1 MTGTAHE
8 LFRRWPVVLALFTLP
23 ASGRDRVGGIEFF
36 GYKGIDLEAVRK
48 AIPVREGDAFAG
60 EKSKEEVRT
69 AVRATVGRDP
79 TDVAAVCCDRNGD
92 FVLFIGLPGSSN
104 RIFSYSPEPNG
115 SVRLS
120 DELTAL
126 AGRLEEAWQSAVK
139 KGGESAREDD
149 SNGYALSSDPAL
161 RSLELKL
168 RQYSLA
174 HEDELLRALESSSD
188 PRQRRIAAQ
197 ALGYA
202 SKSPRQIE
210 ALVRSSRDADF
221 EVRNNSIR
229 ALAVLASS
237 DAKMAQQIPG
247 EGFIDMLNSGTW
259 SDRNKGLFLLD
270 TLSGDRN
277 PALLTALRGRAVD
290 SLIEM
295 AEWRDTGHA
304 YDARILLGRIA
315 GIPEQHLRQLASG
328 PPDAI
333 LAALP
338 QP

>member
-1 MTGTAHE
+1 MTAHK
-8 LFRRWPVVLALFTLP
+8 LFRRWPVVLALFALP
-23 ASGRDRVGGIEFF
+23 ASERDHVSDIEFF
-36 GYKGIDLEAVRK
+36 GYKDLDVEAIRQ
-48 AIPVREGDAFAG
+48 AIPVREGEAFAG
-60 EKSKEEVRT
+60 EGTKQKVRK
-69 AVRATVGRDP
+69 AVNSVLGRDP
-79 TDVAAVCCDRNGD
+79 TDVAAMCCDQNGD
-92 FVLFIGLPGSSN
+92 FVLFIGLPGASN
-104 RIFSYSPEPNG
+104 RSFSYNPGPNG
-115 SVRLS
+115 SLRLS

-126 AGRLEEAWQSAVK
+126 AGRLDEAWQSAVK

-161 RSLELKL
+161 RSLQLEL
-168 RQYSLA
+168 RHYALA
-174 HEDELLRALESSSD
+174 DEDELLRALESSSD

-210 ALVRSSRDADF
+210 ALVRASRDADF
-221 EVRNNSIR
+221 EVRNNAIR

-237 DAKMAQQIPG
+237 DAKMPQQIPA

-270 TLSGDRN
+270 TLSSDRN
-277 PALLTALRGRAVD
+277 PVLLAALRTRAMD

-295 AEWRDTGHA
+295 AKWRDSGHA
-304 YDARILLGRIA
+304 YGARILLGRIA
-315 GIPEQHLRQLASG
+315 GIPEQRLRQLADG

-333 LAALP
+333 LAALR